1 MASKIKHNPFTNN
14 EIDSNRDLSYY
25 LTLHN
30 DNYNAFDYVVK
41 CLVDIC
47 EHDALQAEQCTLI
60 AHHKGK
66 CTVKNGNLSTL
77 KELKDELTRRG
88 LSATIDNEL

>member
-1 MASKIKHNPFTNN
+1 MASEIKHNPFNDN
-14 EIDSNRDLSYY
+14 EIDSIKDLGYS

-30 DNYNAFDYVVK
+30 DNHNSFDYVVE

-66 CTVKNGNLSTL
+66 CSVKNGGFSTL
-77 KELKDELTRRG
+77 KELKDELIRRG
-88 LSATIDNEL
+88 LSATIDNGF